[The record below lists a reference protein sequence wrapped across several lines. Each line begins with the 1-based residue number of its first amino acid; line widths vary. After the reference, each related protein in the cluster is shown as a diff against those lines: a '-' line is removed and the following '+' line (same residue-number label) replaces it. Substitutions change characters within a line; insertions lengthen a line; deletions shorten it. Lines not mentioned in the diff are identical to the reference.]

1 MTIVFRARGV
11 GAVSYSGRPGREKM
25 KMHCK
30 KCVRRRKRMKEDEK
44 RGKGETTR
52 KWDDEGGEHP

>member
-1 MTIVFRARGV
+1 
-11 GAVSYSGRPGREKM
+11 M